1 MVGPPRAGRGAL
13 PKRERGEGGGCLAKF
28 ASGAVLPR
36 LRIEIKL
43 PPPQSSA
50 LLGGGNYHYPAKG
63 RMQVS

>member
-50 LLGGGNYHYPAKG
+50 LLGGG
-63 RMQVS
+63 